1 MTNLKEK
8 EYIKRENALSYMDL
22 LAMVLTQHEKTLSEL
37 IGKLEKT
44 SNELSR
50 LVKEMSIQRRKGSD
64 SGVEERNTEKC
75 TYIS

>member
-1 MTNLKEK
+1 MTNFREK
-8 EYIKRENALSYMDL
+8 EYVKRENALSYMDL
-22 LAMVLTQHEKTLSEL
+22 LTIVLTQHEKTLSEL

-50 LVKEMSIQRRKGSD
+50 LIQEMSIQRRKESD
-64 SGVEERNTEKC
+64 SGLEERNAEKC